1 MSYTDTETRARVHP
15 VTRLRDRLRAHPATS
30 LGYRIIVATVATV
43 IILAGVAM
51 LVLPGPGIATIL
63 LGLAVLGAEFPWA
76 RRLLV
81 RILDLLRKAR
91 DRAVAWWRVR
101 RGMRDQGASAD
112 RAIEG

>member
-1 MSYTDTETRARVHP
+1 MSDTDTRTHP

-30 LGYRIIVATVATV
+30 LGYRVVVATVATV

-81 RILDLLRKAR
+81 RILDVLRKAK
-91 DRAVAWWRVR
+91 DRVVAWWRVR
-101 RGMRDQGASAD
+101 RGVSRGAAA
-112 RAIEG
+112 R